1 MRVRR
6 EERVVSEDSTDLSP
20 NRRRFVTWAAG
31 STAAVLLSSR
41 KVRAQSTAGSS
52 GARSLVCIH
61 LIGGADGW
69 DAALPQ
75 SIAGSP
81 AWNRL
86 RPTLSTGARIV
97 TSGRG
102 EQAVSFHPA
111 LAPLAELYDSGRL
124 ALFAGVGSLS
134 PTLPGRPP
142 SGAMT
147 HADLRAAALPGGF
160 LLPDW
165 VGDTAGAL
173 YDFPSA
179 RVSGQSSPIA
189 VALKRAIPRSMDAGE
204 RRTTAGSLLR
214 SASSADSHGVAFPG
228 TSLGRQLQQ
237 IFALIASG
245 KTSGAVHSA
254 ILGGFDTHA
263 GQAPAS
269 ARAWSEFAGAVFAF
283 QTAIER
289 SGLASRVALYTDS
302 EFGRTL
308 VENARGGTGH
318 GWSSL
323 QFVVGGSVAGGS
335 VYGSFPSL
343 APGGSDD
350 ITGEGVFAPAVSR
363 DAYFATLAAW
373 HGMGFGDVMRTF
385 PGVTS
390 AAALSP
396 VLV

>member
-1 MRVRR
+1 
-6 EERVVSEDSTDLSP
+6 VSADPSDLSP

-31 STAAVLLSSR
+31 STAAVILSDR
-41 KVRAQSTAGSS
+41 KAHAQSAAGSS

-69 DAALPQ
+69 DAAVPQ
-75 SIAGSP
+75 SVAGSS
-81 AWNRL
+81 AWSRL
-86 RPTLSTGARIV
+86 RPALSSASRIA

-102 EQAVSFHPA
+102 DQAISFHSA
-111 LAPLAELYDSGRL
+111 LAPLAELYDAGRL

-134 PTLPGRPP
+134 LALPGRPP
-142 SGAMT
+142 AGAMT

-165 VGDTAGAL
+165 VDAASGAL

-179 RVSGQSSPIA
+179 RTPAQSSPIA
-189 VALKRAIPRSMDAGE
+189 VAPKRAIPRSMDAAE
-204 RRTTAGSLLR
+204 RRSTAASLLR
-214 SASSADSHGVAFPG
+214 SASSVVSHGVSFPD

-245 KTSGAVHSA
+245 KTSGAIHSA
-254 ILGGFDTHA
+254 LLGGFDTHA
-263 GQAPAS
+263 SQAS
-269 ARAWSEFAGAVFAF
+269 ASDRTWSEFAGAVSAF
-283 QTAIER
+283 QAAIENA
-289 SGLASRVALYTDS
+289 GFGSRVAVYTDS

-308 VENARGGTGH
+308 VENACGGTGH
-318 GWSSL
+318 GWASL
-323 QFVVGGSVAGGS
+323 QFVLGGSVAGGR

-350 ITGEGVFAPAVSR
+350 ITGQGVFVPGLSR
-363 DAYFATLAAW
+363 DAYFAMLAAW

-390 AAALSP
+390 AAALPP
-396 VLV
+396 VLA

>member
-1 MRVRR
+1 
-6 EERVVSEDSTDLSP
+6 VSADPSDLSP

-31 STAAVLLSSR
+31 STAAVILSNR
-41 KVRAQSTAGSS
+41 KVHAQSTTGSS

-69 DAALPQ
+69 DAAVPQ
-75 SIAGSP
+75 SVAGSS

-86 RPTLSTGARIV
+86 RPTLSSASRIV

-102 EQAVSFHPA
+102 DQAISFHPV

-142 SGAMT
+142 TGAMT

-165 VGDTAGAL
+165 IGDTAGAL

-179 RVSGQSSPIA
+179 RSAGQSSPIA
-189 VALKRAIPRSMDAGE
+189 VALQRAIPRSMDASE
-204 RRTTAGSLLR
+204 RRSTAAGLLR
-214 SASSADSHGVAFPG
+214 SAASADSHGVSFPD

-263 GQAPAS
+263 GQASAS
-269 ARAWSEFAGAVFAF
+269 VRIWSEFAGAVSAF
-283 QTAIER
+283 QTAVETA
-289 SGLASRVALYTDS
+289 GLGARVALYTDS
-302 EFGRTL
+302 EFGRAV
-308 VENARGGTGH
+308 VENLRGGTGH

-323 QFVVGGSVAGGS
+323 QFVLGGSVAGGR

-343 APGGSDD
+343 APGGSGD
-350 ITGEGVFAPAVSR
+350 ISGQGVFVPAMSR

-390 AAALSP
+390 AAALSSA
-396 VLV
+396 LI

>member
-1 MRVRR
+1 M
-6 EERVVSEDSTDLSP
+6 SPDPSDLSP

-31 STAAVLLSSR
+31 STAAVILSNR
-41 KVRAQSTAGSS
+41 KVNAQSAAGSS

-75 SIAGSP
+75 SVAGSS

-86 RPTLSTGARIV
+86 RPTLSSASRIV
-97 TSGRG
+97 TSGLDG
-102 EQAVSFHPA
+102 QALSFHSA

-134 PTLPGRPP
+134 PALPGRPP
-142 SGAMT
+142 AEAMT

-165 VGDTAGAL
+165 IGDAAGAL
-173 YDFPSA
+173 YDFPSS
-179 RVSGQSSPIA
+179 RTPGQSSPIA
-189 VALKRAIPRSMDAGE
+189 VAQKRAIPRSMDAAE
-204 RRTTAGSLLR
+204 RRSTAASLLR
-214 SASSADSHGVAFPG
+214 SASSADSHGVSFPD

-263 GQAPAS
+263 GQASAS
-269 ARAWSEFAGAVFAF
+269 ARAWSEFAGAVSAF
-283 QTAIER
+283 QTAVENA
-289 SGLASRVALYTDS
+289 GLGSRVALYTDS
-302 EFGRTL
+302 EFGRAL

-323 QFVVGGSVAGGS
+323 QFVVGGSVAGGR

-343 APGGSDD
+343 ARGGSDD
-350 ITGEGVFAPAVSR
+350 ITGQGVFVPAVSR

-373 HGMGFGDVMRTF
+373 HGMAFGDVMRTF

-390 AAALSP
+390 AAALP
-396 VLV
+396 PALV

>member
-1 MRVRR
+1 M
-6 EERVVSEDSTDLSP
+6 SEGPTDLSP

-31 STAAVLLSSR
+31 STAAVLLSSP
-41 KVRAQSTAGSS
+41 KARAQSAAGGSS
-52 GARSLVCIH
+52 ARSLVCIH

-69 DAALPQ
+69 DAAVPQ
-75 SIAGSP
+75 SVAGSS

-86 RPTLSTGARIV
+86 RPTLSSGSRIV

-102 EQAVSFHPA
+102 EQAISLHPA

-134 PTLPGRPP
+134 PMLPGRPP
-142 SGAMT
+142 LGAMT

-165 VGDTAGAL
+165 IGDAASAL
-173 YDFPSA
+173 YDFPSS
-179 RVSGQSSPIA
+179 RTPGQSSPIA
-189 VALKRAIPRSMDAGE
+189 IAPKRAIPRSMDAAE
-204 RRTTAGSLLR
+204 RRSTAASLLR
-214 SASSADSHGVAFPG
+214 SASSADSHSVAFPD
-228 TSLGRQLQQ
+228 TSLGRQLHQ

-245 KTSGAVHSA
+245 KTSGGVHSA

-263 GQAPAS
+263 GQAAAS
-269 ARAWSEFAGAVFAF
+269 LRIWGEFAGAVSAF
-283 QTAIER
+283 QNAVEHA
-289 SGLASRVALYTDS
+289 GLASRVALYTDS
-302 EFGRTL
+302 EFGRAL

-323 QFVVGGSVAGGS
+323 QFVVGGSVAGGRD
-335 VYGSFPSL
+335 YGGFPSF

-350 ITGEGVFAPAVSR
+350 ITGEGVFVPAVSR

-390 AAALSP
+390 AAALPP